1 MIEKARNK
9 VNRAAHNS
17 FKPTKDKQGRNIKNH
32 FSVRKYFINKQSDEA
47 EAK

>member
-1 MIEKARNK
+1 MIEKAKNK

-17 FKPTKDKQGRNIKNH
+17 FKPTKDKQGRNIKKH
-32 FSVRKYFINKQSDEA
+32 FGVWKYFINKQSDEA